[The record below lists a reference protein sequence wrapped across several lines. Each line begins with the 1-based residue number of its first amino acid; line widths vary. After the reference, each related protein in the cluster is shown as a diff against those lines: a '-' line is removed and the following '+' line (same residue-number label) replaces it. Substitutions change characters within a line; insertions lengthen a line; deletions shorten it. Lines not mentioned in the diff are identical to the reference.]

1 MTSFGPY
8 CVNTDAILSQPSVGA
23 VTAGGA
29 TRCLCAHPAPASQ
42 PPITAYASR
51 YFLQS
56 DRDRS
61 IYHNHKHGH
70 QCLCYHS
77 VYNRNRRQG
86 AIHENCCESG
96 EVRARAIRF
105 RGTTDTSGGSPVHDR
120 TNSRDPRSCPLHH
133 RERSASRER
142 AMPAD
147 NDS

>member
-1 MTSFGPY
+1 MCIYLWYRSIQSSNRLFSSCSFLSTTPAPCLLLSLQIPRRGSMTSFGPY

-23 VTAGGA
+23 VAAGGA

-86 AIHENCCESG
+86 AIHVST
-96 EVRARAIRF
+96 I
-105 RGTTDTSGGSPVHDR
+105 SSPQQ
-120 TNSRDPRSCPLHH
+120 SPYSLPLF
-133 RERSASRER
+133 E
-142 AMPAD
+142 
-147 NDS
+147 